1 VHLHG
6 FALNLLRLT
15 LTFAAATLSFYLV
28 ELPIRERRRPSL
40 PWRPVESLAAA
51 TRSPRRNV
59 ARWLAL
65 PAMAATVAVVMAT
78 TTGAAPAP
86 NYLAGSRQPPRAS
99 FSPTFSKYST
109 PTSVSRPAAT
119 PGPAPSL
126 TGPTQPRPVAHYTP
140 AAHGTYPW
148 SYGDPLYCDTPR
160 AKETAEAA
168 QEARAL
174 GPPDFA
180 RYASGLRVLVVG
192 DSTACSL
199 YPGLAAVGDE
209 VGATVAQAAVFG
221 CGVASGQITT
231 TRNEQI
237 TPHSERCP
245 AMVNEVVDPAVAGL
259 RPDVVV
265 WMSIWEKSDLV
276 EGNQTLLSGTPAG
289 DAEMLRRMDWELAR
303 LTAYGAKIVVL
314 TEAAPAPNDAQGV
327 GSTSNAVD
335 NEGYARL
342 NRILARFATRN
353 AGVVTLVDLAQEV
366 CPGGAPCPE
375 HVDGL
380 RLRPDGR
387 HFTPKAAAIEAH
399 WLMPQIVPVARHG

>member
-1 VHLHG
+1 
-6 FALNLLRLT
+6 
-15 LTFAAATLSFYLV
+15 
-28 ELPIRERRRPSL
+28 
-40 PWRPVESLAAA
+40 
-51 TRSPRRNV
+51 
-59 ARWLAL
+59 
-65 PAMAATVAVVMAT
+65 
-78 TTGAAPAP
+78 
-86 NYLAGSRQPPRAS
+86 
-99 FSPTFSKYST
+99 PTFSKYST
-109 PTSVSRPAAT
+109 PTVPPPAAA
-119 PGPAPSL
+119 PGATL
-126 TGPTQPRPVAHYTP
+126 PTQPRPVVHYTP
-140 AAHGTYPW
+140 PAHKTYPW
-148 SYGDPLYCDTPR
+148 AYGDPLFCDTPR
-160 AKETAEAA
+160 PNETAEAVD
-168 QEARAL
+168 EARAL

-180 RYASGLRVLVVG
+180 RYARGLRILVVG

-209 VGATVAQAAVFG
+209 VGTTVAQAAVFG

-245 AMVNEVVDPAVAGL
+245 AMVNEVVDPAIAGL

-276 EGNQTLLSGTPAG
+276 EGNQTLVSGTPAG
-289 DAEMLRRMDWELAR
+289 DNEMLRRMDWELAR
-303 LTAYGAKIVVL
+303 LTAYGAKVVVL
-314 TEAAPAPNDAQGV
+314 TEAAPAPNDAQGI
-327 GSTSNAVD
+327 GNTSNAVD
-335 NEGYARL
+335 NQGYARL

-353 AGVVTLVDLAQEV
+353 AAVVTLVDLAQEV

-399 WLMPQIVPVARHG
+399 WLMPQIVPTARHG